1 MCILHSPLGR
11 SFLNIYIKQYV
22 SYKPVQLKNM
32 RQNIR
37 NRHHSYF
44 LLCCTF
50 YQSLVLVWVLI
61 KDVISVRAFEITL
74 DMPKGVTLRNVIN
87 NVIWVNKTRTC
98 IYRWDREHVTPW
110 PNVNFR
116 ICRIRHCEMF
126 IIFWFWKDAQTFDF
140 YQSFLR
146 KNDKPFNFTLTYTE
160 VRITSYLHTVKWS
173 VKMQTDKFTNIK
185 VL

>member
-44 LLCCTF
+44 PLCCTF
-50 YQSLVLVWVLI
+50 YQSLVLVWLLI
-61 KDVISVRAFEITL
+61 KDVISVRAFEITF

-87 NVIWVNKTRTC
+87 NVIWVNKT
-98 IYRWDREHVTPW
+98 
-110 PNVNFR
+110 
-116 ICRIRHCEMF
+116 
-126 IIFWFWKDAQTFDF
+126 
-140 YQSFLR
+140 
-146 KNDKPFNFTLTYTE
+146 
-160 VRITSYLHTVKWS
+160 YLHTVKWS
-173 VKMQTDKFTNIK
+173 VKMQTYKFTNI
-185 VL
+185 